1 VKAYKDNLKDNQ
13 HFLRSQMKDKESSPA
28 AVAWKAKA
36 IMNGDEIRYNK
47 DIIEQLAKLRGSQ
60 QL

>member
-1 VKAYKDNLKDNQ
+1 
-13 HFLRSQMKDKESSPA
+13 MKDKESSPA

-36 IMNGDEIRYNK
+36 VMNGDEIRYNK